1 MEKKKKKQ
9 KKHKGLRILYLV
21 CVIIVVIAGIYY
33 ENGYTD
39 VNTFISDLKSKVIEG
54 FSDQGKE
61 QKQTKTVP
69 ASTKVYKKVDGN
81 LEMHIIDVGQR
92 RQYSI

>member
-9 KKHKGLRILYLV
+9 KKHKGLKILYLV
-21 CVIIVVIAGIYY
+21 CVIIVIIAGIYY

-39 VNTFISDLKSKVIEG
+39 VNTFISDIKSKLIES
-54 FSDQGKE
+54 FSDPHGE
-61 QKQTKTVP
+61 SKQTKTVP
-69 ASTKVYKKVDGN
+69 ASTKVYKKVDGS

-92 RQYSI
+92 R